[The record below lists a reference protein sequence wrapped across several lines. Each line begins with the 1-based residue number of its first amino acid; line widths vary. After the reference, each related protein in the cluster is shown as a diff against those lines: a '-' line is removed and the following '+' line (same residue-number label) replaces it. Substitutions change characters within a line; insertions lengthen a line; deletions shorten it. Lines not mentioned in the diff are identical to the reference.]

1 MQTFY
6 NIMFLLSSIGLFILS
21 TQIISEGLES
31 LTNKKIK
38 SMFNKISS
46 KRIPNVGIGLVTT
59 SILQSSAAT
68 TVMAIGLVNAS
79 VITLLQATY
88 IIMGANI
95 GTTVTSQIAAL
106 QSYNFTDIFLVCTF
120 VGILMNVLSKKDN
133 IKKIGYTLLGLGL
146 IFFSIKC
153 MTMSVSSLKDNP
165 IFTDLLVTVKNPF
178 LLLLVGAITTA
189 IIQSSSVTTSLLIAI
204 VANGLTIGNGG
215 NSFLYVIL
223 GTNIG
228 TCISAAIASIGAT
241 SNGKRT
247 ALIHLLF
254 NVFGSLFFFVFL
266 LIYKDF
272 AVDVLAKL
280 FKHQTTQIAMFHT
293 FFNVVTTLLLL
304 PFAFILVRIATKL
317 IKDKKEGKTKL
328 QFIDDRLL
336 KTPSVAL
343 TMVIKEINYL
353 YKESKN
359 SLILTAEDLMNN
371 ETNNFSKTVEIK
383 DRVSKANIL
392 LTEFLIK
399 LSSGKLSEYEQTK
412 VSSFHHVISDI
423 DRISD
428 LSVGIGRCTEGIDKD
443 NIHFTGSA
451 YDDIDNMFTQLWK
464 LSDIALDTFNK
475 SDKQLLLE
483 TEKVEDE
490 LDLLRKKAVDNH
502 IERLSK
508 KECEIIS
515 GGVYERIVNDIER
528 IGDHMTF
535 IARSIK
541 EVAHIN

>member
-1 MQTFY
+1 
-6 NIMFLLSSIGLFILS
+6 MFLLSSIGLFILS

-38 SMFNKISS
+38 SMFNRISS
-46 KRIPNVGIGLVTT
+46 KRLPNVGIGLATT

-68 TVMAIGLVNAS
+68 TVMTIGLVNAA

-95 GTTVTSQIAAL
+95 GTTITAQIAAL

-120 VGILMNVLSKKDN
+120 IGVLMNVLSKKDN
-133 IKKIGYTLLGLGL
+133 IKKIGYALVGLGL

-165 IFTDLLVTVKNPF
+165 IFTDLLITFKNPF
-178 LLLLVGAITTA
+178 ILLLIGAIVTA
-189 IIQSSSVTTSLLIAI
+189 IIQSSSVTTGLLIAI

-228 TCISAAIASIGAT
+228 SCISAVIASIGAT

-254 NVFGSLFFFVFL
+254 NIFGSLFFFVFL

-272 AVDVLAKL
+272 TADVLAKL

-304 PFAFILVRIATKL
+304 PFAHLLVKISTK
-317 IKDKKEGKTKL
+317 IVKDKKEAKAKL

-336 KTPSVAL
+336 KTPAVAL
-343 TMVIKEINYL
+343 TMVIKEINHL
-353 YKESKN
+353 YNQSAD
-359 SLILTAEDLMNN
+359 SLKLTAKDLLSKEQIHFG
-371 ETNNFSKTVEIK
+371 ETVKIK
-383 DRVSKANIL
+383 EKVSKANVL

-399 LSSGKLSEYEQTK
+399 LSSCKLSEYEQKK
-412 VSSFHHVISDI
+412 VSSFHHIISDI

-428 LSVGIGRCTEGIDKD
+428 LSVGIGRCGEGIDKD
-443 NIHFTGSA
+443 NIHFTKSA
-451 YDDIDNMFTQLWK
+451 YEDIDNMFMKLWK
-464 LSDIALDTFNK
+464 LSDVAFDTFNK
-475 SDKQLLLE
+475 SDKELLLE
-483 TEKVEDE
+483 TEKIEDE

-508 KECEIIS
+508 KECDITS